1 MKEDFIHYL
10 WKHQLFVPK
19 LKTTENKI
27 LEVLK
32 PGLVNTDSG
41 PDFFNAR
48 VRLDGTIWAGNIEIH
63 VNSSDWFTHNHQL
76 DPAYDNIILH
86 VVYTDDKPVRRKNGE
101 LIPTLELKHIV
112 EPAIYEKY
120 CEFINSKKWIPCEN
134 QILDVDYFKRISWYD
149 NLLIERLTEK
159 AEIIEEELI
168 KTGNDLQ
175 EVFYRKLARNFGFKT
190 NSLAFEILASK
201 VPLRLLSK
209 HKNELKQIE
218 ALLFGASGLLDKSFT
233 DKYPNQL
240 LTEFS
245 FLKEKYGIH
254 SMDKKLWKFMR
265 MRPSNFPTIRISQ
278 FSNLIYKSSALIS
291 HILESDKLSHV
302 MNLLKVSASDYWTDH
317 FRFDVKSKARKKLL
331 GVASINLIVINT
343 IVPYLFVYGKR
354 SHDESLIQKA
364 VNWLE
369 QINSENNSITRQF
382 SKIGIKPANAMQ
394 SQALIQLKNE
404 YCNKKRCLECR
415 IGHELLKPA

>member
-19 LKTTENKI
+19 LKTTENNI

-48 VRLDGTIWAGNIEIH
+48 IRLADTIWAGNIEIH
-63 VNSSDWFTHNHQL
+63 VNSSDWYAHSHQS

-86 VVYTDDKPVRRKNGE
+86 VVYADDKPVKRINGE
-101 LIPTLELKHIV
+101 LIPTLELKHFV
-112 EPAIYEKY
+112 EPSIYIKY

-134 QILDVDYFKRISWYD
+134 QILDVDYFKRMSWFD
-149 NLLIERLTEK
+149 NLLIERLNKK
-159 AEIIEEELI
+159 ATAIEDELS

-201 VPLRLLSK
+201 IPLKLLSK
-209 HKNELKQIE
+209 HKNELSQIE
-218 ALLFGASGLLDKSFT
+218 ALLFGASGLLDKSLT
-233 DKYPNQL
+233 GNYPSKL
-240 LTEFS
+240 LKEYS
-245 FLKEKYGIH
+245 FLKEKYGLVE
-254 SMDKKLWKFMR
+254 MDKKLWKFMR

-278 FSNLIYKSSALIS
+278 FSNLVYKSSALIS
-291 HILESDKLSHV
+291 QILESEKLSHV
-302 MNLLKVSASDYWTDH
+302 KDLLKVSASDYWTDH
-317 FRFDVKSKARKKLL
+317 FRFDVKSESRKKLL
-331 GVASINLIVINT
+331 GKTSIHLIMINT

-354 SHDESLIQKA
+354 SHDEGLMQKA

-369 QINSENNSITRQF
+369 QLNSENNTITRQF
-382 SKIGIKPANAMQ
+382 SKIGIKPSNAMQ

>member
-19 LKTTENKI
+19 LITTENNI

-32 PGLVNTDSG
+32 PGVVNIDSG

-48 VRLDGTIWAGNIEIH
+48 IRLSGTTWAGNIEIH
-63 VNSSDWFTHNHQL
+63 VNSSDWFTHNHEI

-86 VVYTDDKPVRRKNGE
+86 VVYTDDKPVRRKNEE
-101 LIPTLELKHIV
+101 LIPTLELKHFV

-120 CEFINSKKWIPCEN
+120 YKFINSKKWIPCEN
-134 QILDVDYFKRISWYD
+134 QILEVDYFKRMSWYD

-159 AEIIEEELI
+159 AAIIEEELI

-201 VPLRLLSK
+201 IPLKLLSK
-209 HKNELKQIE
+209 HKNELNQIE
-218 ALLFGASGLLDKSFT
+218 ALLFGASGLLDKSFS
-233 DKYPNQL
+233 DKYPNEL

-254 SMDKKLWKFMR
+254 SMDEKLWKFMR

-291 HILESDKLSHV
+291 RILESDKLSHV
-302 MNLLKVSASDYWTDH
+302 VNLLKVSASAYWTDH
-317 FRFDVKSKARKKLL
+317 FRFEVKSESRKKLL

-404 YCNKKRCLECR
+404 YCSKKRCLECR
-415 IGHELLKPA
+415 IGHELLKPV